1 MRKRNSDIDQKLNAL
16 ADGSLDASQ
25 SESLLEEIEQDAE
38 LRESLCDIHRLKD
51 MVRYAYA
58 ECEPPQRQRRLTD
71 RYRLGA
77 SVAAAALVLFSLG
90 FVGGRLSLP
99 NDPLAPFE
107 LTQVVSQPNK
117 VVLFVGNSDNAK
129 FRQALDR
136 AEQLLNRFHGQ
147 GVEVNL
153 VASAGGIDLLRKAS
167 SPYLRRIRDL
177 GDSYAAL
184 QFVACNNTIAK
195 LVREGKDAAL
205 VENAVIKPSAVQFVV
220 ERLQQGWSYVAI

>member
-1 MRKRNSDIDQKLNAL
+1 MSKGKRDTYQQLNAL

-25 SESLLEEIEQDAE
+25 SEKLLEDIERDAE
-38 LRESLCDIHRLKD
+38 LREALCDIHRLKD
-51 MVRYAYA
+51 MVRYTYA
-58 ECEPPQRQRRLTD
+58 ESEPPNRHHRLTE
-71 RYRLGA
+71 RFRLVAGM
-77 SVAAAALVLFSLG
+77 AAAVVLLLGLG
-90 FVGGRLSLP
+90 FVGGRLTLP

-117 VVLFVGNSDNAK
+117 VVLFVGHSDAGK
-129 FRQALDR
+129 FQQTLDR
-136 AEQLLNRFHGQ
+136 AERLLIQYEGQ
-147 GVEVNL
+147 GVEVNV

-167 SPYLRRIRDL
+167 SPYLQRIRNLSDN
-177 GDSYAAL
+177 YAAL

-195 LVREGKDAAL
+195 LVREGKDVAL

>member
-1 MRKRNSDIDQKLNAL
+1 MNKRNDDTYEKLNAL
-16 ADGSLDASQ
+16 ADGSLDAAQ
-25 SESLLEEIEQDAE
+25 SEGLLEEIEQDAE

-58 ECEPPQRQRRLTD
+58 ECEPPPRQQRLTD
-71 RYRLGA
+71 RFRLGA
-77 SVAAAALVLFSLG
+77 SVAAAAVVLFSIG
-90 FVGGRLSLP
+90 FVGGRLTLP

-107 LTQVVSQPNK
+107 LTQVVPQPNK
-117 VVLFVGNSDNAK
+117 VVLFVGSSDSAK
-129 FRQALDR
+129 FQLALDR
-136 AEQLLNRFHGQ
+136 AEKLLNQFHGQ

-167 SPYLRRIRDL
+167 SPYLQRIRDL
-177 GDSYAAL
+177 SDSYAAL

-195 LVREGKDAAL
+195 LMREGKDVAL
-205 VENAVIKPSAVQFVV
+205 IENAVVKPSAVQFVV